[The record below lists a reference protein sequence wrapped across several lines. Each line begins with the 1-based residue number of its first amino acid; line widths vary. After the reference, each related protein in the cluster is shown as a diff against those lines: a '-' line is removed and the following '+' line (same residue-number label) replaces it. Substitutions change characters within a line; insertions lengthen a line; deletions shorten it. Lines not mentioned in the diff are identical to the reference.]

1 MASGVVVRKNQY
13 YDSLFLMG
21 VNKRLSDA
29 KGVQQTAVLMGSPA
43 NKQLLAEIGVHDA
56 QVEAAGANDL
66 IVAVVAETPQ
76 LVAETLSKLDDAL
89 QAGVESAPVTD
100 LHSLE
105 DGLAQKPNANLVVIS
120 VPGEYAAREA
130 QKALDAGL
138 NVFLFSDNVAIED
151 ELRLKQAAA
160 KRHLLVMG
168 PDCGTSLIGGVG
180 IGFANAVRRGPIG
193 AVGAAGTGLQEFT
206 SLVHNAGFGISHA
219 IGTGSHDL
227 SDKISGL
234 TTLAA
239 LEALEK
245 DPSTKVITLLSKP
258 VGPKTLAALI
268 PRLGRCPKPVV
279 GCFLGARPDA
289 GVAQSSVQFAHT
301 VDEAARLA
309 IRAAHGSLES
319 WADGLTPE
327 EKALADQERSSW
339 APQQKYLRGLFAG
352 GTFCYQSQQ
361 ILRESGIATHSNAP
375 LNPEYVLANPDNSV
389 EHTLVD
395 MGDDHYTLGR
405 PHPMID
411 ASARCQRILNESRDP
426 QVAILLFD
434 VILGHNASKDPAGEL
449 IDAIRQ
455 ARQTAKDR
463 GNPLSLVAS
472 VCGTEGDVQ
481 DLSRQIHLLQEAGV
495 RVFNSNARATLFC
508 CELLKSRQGRNV
520 DD

>member
-1 MASGVVVRKNQY
+1 MASGVIVRKNQY

-21 VNKRLSDA
+21 VNKRLSDT
-29 KGVQQTAVLMGSPA
+29 KGIQQTAVLMGSPV
-43 NKQLLAEIGVHDA
+43 NKKLLEEIGVRDA
-56 QVEAAGANDL
+56 QIEAAGANDL

-76 LVAETLSKLDDAL
+76 LVADTLSRLDEAL
-89 QAGVESAPVTD
+89 QAGVESVPISD

-120 VPGEYAAREA
+120 IPGEYAAREA

-160 KRHLLVMG
+160 QRHLLVMG

-180 IGFANAVRRGPIG
+180 VGFANAVRRGSLG
-193 AVGAAGTGLQEFT
+193 AIGAAGTGLQEFT
-206 SLVHNAGFGISHA
+206 SLVHNAGFGISQA

-227 SDKISGL
+227 SDKIGGL

-239 LEALEK
+239 LEALES
-245 DPSTKVITLLSKP
+245 DPLTKVITLLSKSA
-258 VGPKTLAALI
+258 GPRTLASLI
-268 PRLGRCPKPVV
+268 TRVERCPKPVI
-279 GCFLGARPDA
+279 GCFLGARPKA
-289 GVAQSSVQFAHT
+289 GGAQSSLQYADT
-301 VDEAARLA
+301 IDEAARLA
-309 IRAAHGSLES
+309 IRAAHGGLES
-319 WADGLTPE
+319 RLDRLTPE
-327 EKALADQERSSW
+327 EQELVDQERSSW
-339 APQQKYLRGLFAG
+339 APEQKYLRGLFAG

-361 ILRESGIATHSNAP
+361 ILQAAGIATHSNAP
-375 LNPEYVLANPDNSV
+375 LDPRYILANPDNSV

-395 MGDDHYTLGR
+395 MGDDRYTLGR

-411 ASARCQRILNESRDP
+411 ASMRSQRILNESCDP
-426 QVAILLFD
+426 QVAILLLD
-434 VILGHNASKDPAGEL
+434 VILGYNASKDPAGEL
-449 IDAIRQ
+449 IGAIRQ
-455 ARQTAKDR
+455 ARQTARDR
-463 GNPLSLVAS
+463 GDSLSLVAS

-481 DLSRQIHLLQEAGV
+481 GLKRQIHMLQEAGV

-508 CELLKSRQGRNV
+508 CELLKKRPGRNV